1 MSEDLFLVKSKKGM
15 NRDLIMI
22 IAVLI
27 VGLIVIIFI
36 VSKGI
41 LKDFV
46 MTEDIIAASAKDIST
61 YITSLSIVDAGMQIY
76 DLPLEMNVTIKNNYV
91 KLSNAVTISSEFSG
105 NVKETS
111 FTAKE
116 ICIVKNTVGGQGEVS
131 VCDVRDVECCKPRI
145 IK

>member
-22 IAVLI
+22 IAVLL
-27 VGLIVIIFI
+27 VGLLVIVFV

-46 MTEDIIAASAKDIST
+46 MTEDIITASAKDVST
-61 YITSLSIVDAGMQIY
+61 YITSLSTVDAGMQIY
-76 DLPLEMNVTIKNNYV
+76 TLPTEMNVTV
-91 KLSNAVTISSEFSG
+91 KSNFVQLSTSLITVSSEFSG
-105 NVKETS
+105 KVKETS

-116 ICIVKNTVGGQGEVS
+116 ICIVKKSVSGEGEIS
-131 VCDVRDVECCKPRI
+131 VCDVGNVECCKPI

>member
-1 MSEDLFLVKSKKGM
+1 MPEDLFSVKSKKGM

-27 VGLIVIIFI
+27 VGLLVIVFV

-46 MTEDIIAASAKDIST
+46 MTEDIITASAKDVST
-61 YITSLSIVDAGMQIY
+61 YITSLSTVDAGMQIY
-76 DLPLEMNVTIKNNYV
+76 ALPGEMNVTV
-91 KLSNAVTISSEFSG
+91 KSNFVQLSTNLITVSSEFSG

-116 ICIVKNTVGGQGEVS
+116 ICIVKKTINGEGQIY
-131 VCDVRDVECCKPRI
+131 VCDVGNVECCKPI

>member
-1 MSEDLFLVKSKKGM
+1 MSEDLFLVKGKKGM

-27 VGLIVIIFI
+27 VGLIVIVFV

-61 YITSLSIVDAGMQIY
+61 YITSLSTVDAGMQIY

-105 NVKETS
+105 NAKEIS